1 VTVHVGLLRGVNVG
15 GKTKLPMADL
25 RRIAE
30 GCGFDDV
37 RTYVQSGNVVFRT
50 SGAAAAVAKKLRS
63 AIAAGTSLNPAIAI
77 RSAEQLA
84 KVVEQ
89 CPFDDTANVHVTFL
103 VEGAKHAAPKV
114 EQEQFAPERYD
125 VRGREV
131 YLYLP
136 NGLGRSKL
144 AAALSKG
151 AAAADGTTR
160 NWRTVTAVLEMAR
173 TNPT

>member
-1 VTVHVGLLRGVNVG
+1 MTVYVGLLRGVNVG

-63 AIAAGTSLNPAIAI
+63 AIAAGTSLDPAIAI
-77 RSAEQLA
+77 RSAAQLA

-89 CPFDDTANVHVTFL
+89 CPFDDTASVHVTFL
-103 VEGAKHAAPKV
+103 VEGAKGAAPKV
-114 EQEQFAPERYD
+114 DQEQFAPERYD
-125 VRGREV
+125 VRGKEV

-173 TNPT
+173 A

>member
-1 VTVHVGLLRGVNVG
+1 MTVYVGLLRGVNVG
-15 GKTKLPMADL
+15 GARKLPMADL

-30 GCGFDDV
+30 DCGFDDV

-50 SGAAAAVAKKLRS
+50 GRAATAVARKLRS
-63 AIAAGTSLNPAIAI
+63 AIAAETSRDPAIAV
-77 RSAEQLA
+77 RTAAQLA

-103 VEGAKHAAPKV
+103 VEGAKGAAPKV
-114 EQEQFAPERYD
+114 DQQQFAPERYK
-125 VRGREV
+125 VRGKEV
-131 YLYLP
+131 YMYLP

-144 AAALSKG
+144 VQALTKG

-160 NWRTVTAVLEMAR
+160 NWRTVTALLDMTRA
-173 TNPT
+173 

>member
-1 VTVHVGLLRGVNVG
+1 MTVYVGLLRGVNVG
-15 GKTKLPMADL
+15 GKTKLAMADL

-30 GCGFDDV
+30 DCGFEDV

-50 SGAAAAVAKKLRS
+50 GGAAAAVAQKLRS
-63 AIAAGTSLNPAIAI
+63 AIAAETSLNPPIAI
-77 RSAEQLA
+77 RSAAQLA

-103 VEGAKHAAPKV
+103 VEGAKGAAPKV
-114 EQEQFAPERYD
+114 DQEQFAPERYE
-125 VRGREV
+125 VRGKEV

-173 TNPT
+173 A

>member
-1 VTVHVGLLRGVNVG
+1 MTRWIALLRGVNVG
-15 GKTKLPMADL
+15 GATKLPMADL

-30 GCGFDDV
+30 DCGFDDV

-50 SGAAAAVAKKLRS
+50 RGAAAAAVAKKLRS

-160 NWRTVTAVLEMAR
+160 NWRTVTTLLEMVRA
-173 TNPT
+173 